1 MQYRGLKG
9 QTSLGVG
16 VSTGNRVNER
26 AGETEMENAEVR
38 QKEGEEE
45 ESEEEEGGGRKVRE
59 RGRIGE
65 GGRGGQ
71 QRERKED

>member
-9 QTSLGVG
+9 QRSLGVG

-38 QKEGEEE
+38 QKEGEERVKKRK
-45 ESEEEEGGGRKVRE
+45 EEEEKFK
-59 RGRIGE
+59 
-65 GGRGGQ
+65 
-71 QRERKED
+71 KEEE